1 MFPSSSSVDAVSAR
15 GASGGGVSSYAQLQ
29 SSIVCH
35 ESPAPAS
42 LPTAPTDAATPWF
55 PLPRRVVLLLLCI
68 TAAIINYSDR
78 QNISYAIL
86 KMATELGWSD
96 EKKGWVLSSFYLGYF
111 FANVPAGY
119 ATERFGGRRVMIG
132 GAFFWSSFTLLTP
145 PAATASFPLLIVVRV
160 LLGASEG
167 FCWPAAHAL
176 LGRWFPT
183 SERGRAVAFL
193 NSGAFIGNLLTIAIA
208 PPLITASGWPVSFY
222 LFGGLGFV
230 FIAAWMHLV
239 HETPRE
245 HPYIGADEVGFC
257 EVPCFSCPVHFILMS
272 RSRQVALLSFHL
284 LSS

>member
-1 MFPSSSSVDAVSAR
+1 MLPGNHSADAVSAR
-15 GASGGGVSSYAQLQ
+15 GASGVSGGSSYAQLQ

-35 ESPAPAS
+35 ESPAPPS
-42 LPTAPTDAATPWF
+42 LAAQATTDAPSPWF
-55 PLPRRVVLLLLCI
+55 PLPRRVVLLVLCI

-86 KMATELGWSD
+86 KMAAELGWSD

-111 FANVPAGY
+111 LSNVPAGY

-145 PAATASFPLLIVVRV
+145 PAATSSFPLLIIVRV

-245 HPYIGADEVGFC
+245 HPLISADEV
-257 EVPCFSCPVHFILMS
+257 CFVFAHFRVVS
-272 RSRQVALLSFHL
+272 VS
-284 LSS
+284 